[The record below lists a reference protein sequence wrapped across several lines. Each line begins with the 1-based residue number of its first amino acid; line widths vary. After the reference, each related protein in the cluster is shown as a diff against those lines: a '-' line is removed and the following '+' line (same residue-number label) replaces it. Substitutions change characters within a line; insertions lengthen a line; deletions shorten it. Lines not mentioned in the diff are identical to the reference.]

1 MVSSRPTSTRTSSRI
16 STTCT
21 ESGPRVEPATP
32 GVGYIGG
39 NGLRECVTTRTI
51 RARDRPVFGVDVHS
65 GDVRGDDPSYALV
78 ILDPVD
84 ADDPDAPDTD
94 EPMARITRD
103 VVSFR
108 KLCRL
113 IDDREPLYVAT
124 DNAYELAANK
134 NELVG
139 FLRSLPDGT
148 RLVQV
153 TGAERPEPLSRV
165 ASRHGV
171 PYGKQSMKEAEA
183 SARLAAAN
191 VGFEVTAFTDETTV
205 KVSRGR
211 STGKGGWSQDRYTR
225 RIHGNVRKRTRQVQS
240 KLSEAN
246 LEFERDV
253 TEKYGGYANAT
264 FTVSA
269 RPEDIPVSNSRAGDV
284 RVEVERE
291 RRDGI
296 EYEPLVKRRDR
307 VIVGIDPGTTT
318 AAAVVGLDGTV
329 HALFSSRTA
338 DTADVTAWIIE
349 QGRPIIVAADVEPMP
364 ETVEKFRRSFDAA
377 GWRPTTD
384 LPVDEKLHRTREAGY
399 ANDHERDAL
408 AAALYA
414 YDDHEDQF
422 ERIAAK
428 TPPRL
433 DREAVIAGVVADGA
447 SVEAVIDDL
456 TETDSADGDGDGDA
470 DDGDPTEP
478 ERTEEEETIR
488 RLREQVDRLQSHTE
502 SLESDLAE
510 RDERIETLESKLED
524 AKREERIEARTRRA
538 VSRLERETERL
549 ERERDEAKERITE
562 LEGKVETLKELWRLD
577 HSNFEHVAADQGL
590 ASVKVVEQFTLDAL
604 ETADDAYGLVADDVV
619 YLRDASGAG
628 RRTAEQ
634 LAETDPRAVIRDGN
648 LSEVADQ
655 VLFDHDVPVVPV
667 DSVPVKEV
675 DELAVVDEA
684 ELDAAISEW
693 EQQAA
698 QRRKAEKAEHLDKI
712 ISEHRAGR
720 TLPDTEE

>member
-1 MVSSRPTSTRTSSRI
+1 M
-16 STTCT
+16 
-21 ESGPRVEPATP
+21 
-32 GVGYIGG
+32 GYIRA
-39 NGLRECVTTRTI
+39 NGLRESVTTRTI

-84 ADDPDAPDTD
+84 DDDPDAPDAD
-94 EPMARITRD
+94 GPMARVTRD

-124 DNAYELAANK
+124 DNAYELAADK

-165 ASRHGV
+165 ASRHGI
-171 PYGKQSMKEAEA
+171 PYGKEPMKEAEA

-191 VGFEVTAFTDETTV
+191 VGHEVTAFTDETTV

-240 KLSEAN
+240 KLEEAN
-246 LEFERDV
+246 LDFERDV

-264 FTVSA
+264 FAVEA

-296 EYEPLVKRRDR
+296 EYEPLVQRRDR

-329 HALFSSRTA
+329 HALYSSRTA
-338 DTADVTAWIIE
+338 DTADVTEWIIE

-377 GWRPTTD
+377 GWKPTTD

-399 ANDHERDAL
+399 DNDHERDAL

-422 ERIAAK
+422 DRIAAK

-433 DREAVIAGVVADGA
+433 DREAVIAGVVAGDA
-447 SVEAVIDDL
+447 SVESVIEDLSEDDG
-456 TETDSADGDGDGDA
+456 GDGGGSGDA
-470 DDGDPTEP
+470 DADESDPTEP

-488 RLREQVDRLQSHTE
+488 RLRERVERLESHAE
-502 SLESDLAE
+502 SLEADLAE
-510 RDERIETLESKLED
+510 RDERIAELEGELEE
-524 AKREERIEARTRRA
+524 AKREERIEARSRRA
-538 VSRLERETERL
+538 VSRLERETDRL
-549 ERERDEAKERITE
+549 ERERDEARETVEE

-577 HSNFEHVAADQGL
+577 HSNFDDVAADQGL
-590 ASVKVVEQFTLDAL
+590 VSVKVVEQFTLDAL
-604 ETADDAYGLVADDVV
+604 EAADEAYGLVAGDVV

-628 RRTAEQ
+628 RRTAER
-634 LAETDPRAVIRDGN
+634 LAETEPRAVIRDGN
-648 LSEVADQ
+648 LADVADQ
-655 VLFDHDVPVVPV
+655 VLFDHDVPVVPA
-667 DSVPVKEV
+667 DAVPVREV
-675 DELAVVDEA
+675 DELAVADEA
-684 ELDAAISEW
+684 ELEAALDDW
-693 EQQAA
+693 E
-698 QRRKAEKAEHLDKI
+698 RRAERRQKAEKQEHLDRI

-720 TLPDTEE
+720 TLPETEE